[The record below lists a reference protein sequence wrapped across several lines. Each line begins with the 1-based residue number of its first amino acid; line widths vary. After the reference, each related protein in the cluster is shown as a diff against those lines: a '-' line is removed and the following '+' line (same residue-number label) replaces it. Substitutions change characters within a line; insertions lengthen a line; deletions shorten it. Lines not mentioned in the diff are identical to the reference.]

1 MWMMSSP
8 AWLDAFEK
16 TGVNT
21 QTEMCIC
28 YVKRMHLGDVF
39 IKVLPGSDISEMISC
54 LLWLSPCSNNY
65 LKYIRLRFFQQATRV
80 KKNPVEMLKCKTK

>member
-39 IKVLPGSDISEMISC
+39 IKVLPGSDISESIHAYCGS
-54 LLWLSPCSNNY
+54 
-65 LKYIRLRFFQQATRV
+65 A
-80 KKNPVEMLKCKTK
+80 PVPTII